1 MTDSAQ
7 RSIES
12 QLAGGAGE
20 DGSEDW
26 TDAVA
31 AEASDDTGPRDI
43 LSIHLA
49 RFFAA
54 GGDAAASRPARAD
67 AALDRERGMTPH
79 SAGPRSRPAL
89 PPFVAP
95 GPETGAQATSALEV
109 PDHMQGEVV
118 RALGLALLA
127 EMGTDGP
134 FSRHAVAMLA
144 EALAAGLDGAVTEP
158 PLPRRVARG
167 GLAPHVLRRVT
178 ERMAVDLAEEL
189 DLPTLAAEARLSPWH
204 FARAFKQSTGEP
216 PHAYRTRMRI
226 EHAKAMLMEGDEP
239 VTAIAEAVGYDSAQ
253 SLARAFRKLT
263 GRSPSVFRREARV

>member
-1 MTDSAQ
+1 MTDIAQ
-7 RSIES
+7 PIGSRTP
-12 QLAGGAGE
+12 GE
-20 DGSEDW
+20 DAEAKW
-26 TDAVA
+26 TDTPDP
-31 AEASDDTGPRDI
+31 AETAEEAGARHV

-49 RFFAA
+49 RFFEAA
-54 GGDAAASRPARAD
+54 QAE
-67 AALDRERGMTPH
+67 AALHAEAIEPASARHDSAMTPH
-79 SAGPRSRPAL
+79 SAGPRPRTAV

-95 GPETGAQATSALEV
+95 APDPGASAHALAV
-109 PDHMQGEVV
+109 PDHMQSDVV

-134 FSRHAVAMLA
+134 FSRHAAAMLA
-144 EALAAGLDGAVTEP
+144 EALAAGIDVDPTPVAM
-158 PLPRRVARG
+158 PRPVARG

-178 ERMAVDLAEEL
+178 ERMGMDLAEEL

-226 EHAKAMLMEGDEP
+226 EQAKAMLAETDEP
-239 VTAIAEAVGYDSAQ
+239 VTTIAEAVGYDSAQ